1 MRAIHNEQEGDGDDH
16 DDTPTGRAARV
27 FGGVDTHKDVHV
39 AAALDELG
47 RLLGTGSFPTTAA
60 GYRQLW
66 RWLRT
71 GATSSPSGS
80 RGPGRGVPA
89 WPVISPPQGVD
100 VREVMRPNR
109 QHRRRYGK
117 SDEAD
122 AIGAARAVLAGEA
135 LGTPKS
141 GTGQVE
147 AIRLL
152 RVARRSAMK
161 ARTQAGNQIHAVV
174 DTAPEQLADASSA
187 DPPTAIVAETAL
199 FRRRHAPT
207 RRSRPPGS
215 TMRTLARRWEYL
227 DDELDRPRRP
237 ARRTHRQHRPD
248 AAGDQRCRRPGG
260 HRRARRRRRQPRT
273 AALISVVRRAVRRLT
288 DRRILRP
295 SATPSA
301 QPLRR
306 PSRQLGAPP

>member
-1 MRAIHNEQEGDGDDH
+1 MNTMTHPPELAV
-16 DDTPTGRAARV
+16 RV

-39 AAALDELG
+39 AAVLDELG
-47 RLLGTGSFPTTAA
+47 RLLGTGSFPTTMA

-66 RWLRT
+66 RWMRSYGEIVAVGVEGT
-71 GATSSPSGS
+71 GSWGAGLARLLTS
-80 RGPGRGVPA
+80 
-89 WPVISPPQGVD
+89 QGVD

-135 LGTPKS
+135 VGTPKA

-147 AIRLL
+147 AIGLL

-174 DTAPEQLADASSA
+174 DTCPEQLRRRFVAKSTAD
-187 DPPTAIVAETAL
+187 IVAEAAQ

-207 RRSRPPGS
+207 TPLEVQDVDPLVSEPAWLAPG
-215 TMRTLARRWEYL
+215 
-227 DDELDRPRRP
+227 
-237 ARRTHRQHRPD
+237 
-248 AAGDQRCRRPGG
+248 
-260 HRRARRRRRQPRT
+260 
-273 AALISVVRRAVRRLT
+273 
-288 DRRILRP
+288 
-295 SATPSA
+295 
-301 QPLRR
+301 
-306 PSRQLGAPP
+306 